1 MKTTPIRT
9 PHTALIPQDSY
20 TYHQDPGHGWIAVNR
35 EEVLALGLA
44 GKISSYSYQDNLF
57 VYLEEDCDAPRWYS
71 AHKEHFGTEPIIHE
85 EHQDGDHW
93 IRNLLHFAV

>member
-44 GKISSYSYQDNLF
+44 GKKIG
-57 VYLEEDCDAPRWYS
+57 R
-71 AHKEHFGTEPIIHE
+71 AH
-85 EHQDGDHW
+85 
-93 IRNLLHFAV
+93 V